1 MLIDLQLVAS
11 SDNLKVSR
19 NWRLEV
25 VHHRGAGKKRPYS
38 RTPGPLWKKG
48 QAFFIFWRS

>member
-1 MLIDLQLVAS
+1 MLLDLKLNAS

-25 VHHRGAGKKRPYS
+25 DYHRGAG
-38 RTPGPLWKKG
+38 
-48 QAFFIFWRS
+48 